1 MATSTRRGRGSHPD
15 LYQEVTDRIVAM
27 IEAGAAPWR
36 KPWTTPRLPGVPA
49 LPVNAVT
56 GQPYHGVNVLLLL
69 PLSMLF
75 GDPRWCSYRQAEARG
90 WQVRHG
96 ERGTPIC
103 FYKLLEITPEDREDL
118 RGILDEGDEAIRT
131 VPLLRRSTVFHA
143 SQIEGMPTLEEAYGV
158 GESWPE
164 AAWEAEARLDALLA
178 RSGAAIE
185 HRGYRAYYQPGEDRI
200 VLPPRARFPSADAYY
215 GTAFHELGHW
225 TGHEQRLN
233 RPFSFDRGT
242 PDYAREELRAEL
254 ASAFL
259 NAELGCQHD
268 LDEHA
273 AYLAMY
279 LALLRQDRKEIF
291 RAAKDAQAIADLIL
305 DRHPRLRLEQGVAVP
320 RTGSLEPDGL
330 MPATV
335 DPPPAPIRTFDDL
348 LIAHQRLIGGALR
361 EVVRSGDDE
370 GYLGRLVCDLDAALP
385 QGSTVAT
392 APLKQTSLGLSR
404 RHDRVHGPVPG
415 GR

>member
-1 MATSTRRGRGSHPD
+1 MAASTRRGRGSHPD

-49 LPVNAVT
+49 LPVNAAT
-56 GQPYHGVNVLLLL
+56 GQPYHGINVLLLL
-69 PLSMLF
+69 TLSMLF

-90 WQVRHG
+90 WQVRQG

-103 FYKLLEITPEDREDL
+103 FYKLLEIGPEDRDDL
-118 RGILDEGDEAIRT
+118 GALVGEGDEAVRT

-143 SQIEGMPTLEEAYGV
+143 SQIEGLPTLEEAYGA
-158 GESWPE
+158 GEPLPE
-164 AAWEAEARLDALLA
+164 AAWDAEARLEVLLA
-178 RSGAAIE
+178 RSDAAIE
-185 HRGYRAYYQPGEDRI
+185 HRGVRAYYQPGEDRI
-200 VLPPRARFPSADAYY
+200 VLPPRGRFPSAAAYY

-233 RPFSFDRGT
+233 RPFSFDRSA

-254 ASAFL
+254 SSAFL
-259 NAELGCQHD
+259 NAELGCPHN

-279 LALLRQDRKEIF
+279 LELLRQDRKEIF

-305 DRHPRLRLEQGVAVP
+305 DRHPRLRLEQGMAVP
-320 RTGSLEPDGL
+320 RTGSPEPDGL
-330 MPATV
+330 MLATA
-335 DPPPAPIRTFDDL
+335 DPPAPIRTFDDL

-361 EVVRSGDDE
+361 EVVRRGDDE
-370 GYLGRLVCDLDAALP
+370 GYLGRLVRDLAAALP
-385 QGSTVAT
+385 VSPTVTT
-392 APLKQTSLGLSR
+392 ALPQKTLIGKSR
-404 RHDRVHGPVPG
+404 PNERAHGPVVG